1 MRDISSNE
9 KKMIKKYR
17 LSNEL
22 LLKISVKIRMY
33 WKIKSKYKTVGESG
47 TVFLYCRTAA
57 DTVPVT
63 NSVLSES

>member
-1 MRDISSNE
+1 
-9 KKMIKKYR
+9 
-17 LSNEL
+17 
-22 LLKISVKIRMY
+22 MY

>member
-1 MRDISSNE
+1 MHVIQVVTVNKMTHIE
-9 KKMIKKYR
+9 KATIR
-17 LSNEL
+17 
-22 LLKISVKIRMY
+22 VKQKE
-33 WKIKSKYKTVGESG
+33 KIKSKYKTVGESG